1 VVAAAARKRAEEAA
15 AASAAAAAKAAAA
28 ERQRLAA
35 LEAEAAKAREAA
47 AASAAV
53 AAAAALAEEN
63 KRKASAA
70 SAAAAA
76 AAAATAASSAASA
89 AKASSSAASSAAS
102 GGGGGG
108 SSGGGGDEPLP
119 PGWEQATTESG
130 STYYYHAQS
139 RISRWTVPTSDVA
152 ERIAERVAA
161 DEEEKSR
168 KLQSRV
174 AEMKSAEE
182 EAAAARAEAEVVR
195 SGISKA
201 AAQWAERCGWRGR
214 KVLRREVRAGGEGA
228 DSLPKRILASLLSS
242 LGEVP
247 IEGWGGGG
255 GGGGSEGGGILG
267 SLASSPSPL
276 ALPKGWR
283 WSDPSP
289 ASLAAITDSALK
301 KAYLLTVR
309 CLHPDKTQGLPLVL
323 RLGGEEVFQLLNAAY
338 QAMQDHKDG
347 SLTANATVTE
357 EAPTDEI

>member
-1 VVAAAARKRAEEAA
+1 M
-15 AASAAAAAKAAAA
+15 
-28 ERQRLAA
+28 
-35 LEAEAAKAREAA
+35 
-47 AASAAV
+47 
-53 AAAAALAEEN
+53 
-63 KRKASAA
+63 
-70 SAAAAA
+70 
-76 AAAATAASSAASA
+76 T
-89 AKASSSAASSAAS
+89 
-102 GGGGGG
+102 
-108 SSGGGGDEPLP
+108 
-119 PGWEQATTESG
+119 
-130 STYYYHAQS
+130 
-139 RISRWTVPTSDVA
+139 
-152 ERIAERVAA
+152 AA

-195 SGISKA
+195 SGISRA
-201 AAQWAERCGWRGR
+201 AGEWAERHGWRGR
-214 KVLRREVRAGGEGA
+214 KVLRREMRAGGEGV

-242 LGEVP
+242 LAEVP

-255 GGGGSEGGGILG
+255 QGAAEGGGGGILG
-267 SLASSPSPL
+267 ALATSSPL

-323 RLGGEEVFQLLNAAY
+323 RLGGEEVFQILNAAY

-357 EAPTDEI
+357 EAPKDEI